1 MAKRKYHGV
10 IGLLFAWTL
19 HMDNFN
25 FLPDYSSNVDAKVI
39 NSYEGDNGERE
50 CFLQMTRLE
59 QALVNDLA
67 NQRIGV
73 SVTIT
78 KAPRTEE
85 EMLRTLSLYKQRDI
99 HETVSRQT
107 LELSGT
113 IDLYCRELV
122 KEE

>member
-19 HMDNFN
+19 NMDNFN
-25 FLPDYSSNVDAKVI
+25 FLPNYSSNVDRKVI
-39 NSYEGDNGERE
+39 NRYENKRE

-67 NQRIGV
+67 NQKVGI

-78 KAPRTEE
+78 KDLSEE
-85 EMLRTLSLYKQRDI
+85 EDLRTLTLYKQRDI
-99 HETVSRQT
+99 HETTSRQT

-113 IDLYCRELV
+113 IDLYCRELG
-122 KEE
+122 KGE

>member
-39 NSYEGDNGERE
+39 NSYESERE

-67 NQRIGV
+67 NQGVGV

-99 HETVSRQT
+99 HETASRQT